1 MRRNATQRRYGA
13 KAFRRN
19 QTMATLA
26 GAFRAGLSIT
36 AGFAA
41 QKALSGVVCKLLCDR
56 LFGAAPTPTAPPTPA
71 PVSGLEVLQ
80 PYSKVIAS
88 GVAAVAGIAGANMVL
103 KDTETK
109 KLVTGGMASAF
120 LHQVLVTVLER
131 VSPVAAQAISGVGSD
146 SEAAKLSAMY
156 GLGAQSIAPRW
167 TPIGQDE
174 SNPWTAAAGM
184 GMGEYFAESMSGLG
198 AYTANPDL
206 YQAAAGFGAVDNANT
221 NHIDPSSNLD
231 RELSIAEAAAGIG
244 EYFESGVAGLGEYF
258 ESGVSG
264 LGQVAYQ
271 AAAGMGAIDRVPGA
285 NTWLPGMADSQLWAG
300 TRGIRQGQMANAT
313 TRAGILQ
320 SGGNQGVFG

>member
-1 MRRNATQRRYGA
+1 MRRNATQRRYGL

-26 GAFRAGLSIT
+26 GAFRAGISIT

-41 QKALSGVVCKLLCDR
+41 QKALSGVVCRLLCDR
-56 LFGAAPTPTAPPTPA
+56 LFGAAPSPAAPAPTAPA
-71 PVSGLEVLQ
+71 VSGLEVLQ

-88 GVAAVAGIAGANMVL
+88 GLAAVAGIAGANMVL

-109 KLVTGGMASAF
+109 KLVTGGMATGF

-131 VSPVAAQAISGVGSD
+131 VSPMAAEAVSGIGSD
-146 SEAAKLSAMY
+146 SEAARLSAMY

-167 TPIGQDE
+167 TPIGQNE
-174 SNPWTAAAGM
+174 SNPYTAAA

-206 YQAAAGFGAVDNANT
+206 YQAAAGFGAMDNANS
-221 NHIDPSSNLD
+221 NHVDPSSNLD
-231 RELSIAEAAAGIG
+231 RELTIAEAAAGVG
-244 EYFESGVAGLGEYF
+244 EYFESGVSGVGEYF

-264 LGQVAYQ
+264 LGQTAYQ
-271 AAAGMGAIDRVPGA
+271 AAAGMGAIERVPGA
-285 NTWLPGMADSQLWAG
+285 NTWLPGMSDPQLWAG
-300 TRGIRQGQMANAT
+300 TRGISQGQMAHAT